1 MLKKRGRGGRSG
13 RKERRQKKGGRER
26 GKEGEKGK
34 IYIHKFIP
42 LKGSLD
48 VFLLDL
54 SDCSPCL
61 MFLSSAF
68 FA

>member
-1 MLKKRGRGGRSG
+1 MLSSSPKGNG

-26 GKEGEKGK
+26 GKEGEKGN

-54 SDCSPCL
+54 SDCSPCS
-61 MFLSSAF
+61 MFLSSTF